1 MIELSKILFTLL
13 VLYCAIIVQSVSI
26 ISPVLIQTP
35 DFACAGENDPNRTDV
50 CECKENIVFDQS
62 QWRQTL
68 SSQWRLVCDRLQMRT
83 LPDSFF
89 MGGQAI
95 GSLFG
100 WPLADIFGR
109 KKMAIVSILSI
120 GVILI
125 IQSRMEMPLINTSL
139 SVRQLVTRLI
149 RHDQQHD

>member
-1 MIELSKILFTLL
+1 MVELPKILFTLM
-13 VLYCAIIVQSVSI
+13 VLYCAIIVQSVTF

-35 DFACAGENDPNRTDV
+35 DFTCAEENDRNRTDV
-50 CECKENIVFDQS
+50 CECKENFVFDQS

-68 SSQWRLVCDRLQMRT
+68 SSQWGLVCDQMRT

-109 KKMAIVSILSI
+109 KKMAIVSSLFI
-120 GVILI
+120 GAILI
-125 IQSRMEMPLINTSL
+125 IQTRMEMP
-139 SVRQLVTRLI
+139 VTRHWQFVNLSLG
-149 RHDQQHD
+149 